1 MAFIS
6 LCQFNNLQTRDDYQS
21 LETHVAKAGN
31 GHLSNDINYV
41 NKKEQEKLFFMVT
54 IKILYPSVF
63 TVRLRLG
70 RNQSI
75 KKYNTL
81 VVRGFPYHFFLL
93 FLPKHIFHPDI

>member
-41 NKKEQEKLFFMVT
+41 NKKEQEKLFFIVT
-54 IKILYPSVF
+54 IKILYPSVLS
-63 TVRLRLG
+63 VRLRLG

-75 KKYNTL
+75 KK
-81 VVRGFPYHFFLL
+81 
-93 FLPKHIFHPDI
+93 I